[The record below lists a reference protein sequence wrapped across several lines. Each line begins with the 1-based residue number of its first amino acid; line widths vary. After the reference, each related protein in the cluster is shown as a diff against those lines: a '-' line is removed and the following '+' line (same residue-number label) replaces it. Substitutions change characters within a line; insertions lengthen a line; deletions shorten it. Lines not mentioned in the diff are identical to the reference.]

1 MPYSSP
7 GPLCG
12 SLPATDAHVIQ
23 AGDMVAAHVVKP
35 DDDRWI
41 LAVTLKCDRDRYT
54 VEDLIE
60 DEDKKEFAIDITLL
74 THMTHP
80 QTLRAAAA

>member
-1 MPYSSP
+1 MTLVTPFFRSPASP

-12 SLPATDAHVIQ
+12 SLPATDAHVVQ
-23 AGDMVAAHVVKP
+23 PGDMVAAHVVKP

-60 DEDKKEFAIDITLL
+60 DDDKKEFVDNAWCG
-74 THMTHP
+74 
-80 QTLRAAAA
+80 